1 VARVMRVK
9 EAPVPRRSPLPS
21 PRRRAPAPAGPEERI
36 LALQRSAGNAAVG
49 RVLQRDWYDYLPSP
63 LNPLG
68 PLGELTGIRF
78 PGIGSVTDPLAVPFE
93 AAMQSNRA
101 MADRITVPD
110 KYREKLYQ
118 YAQEAPLDGFWL
130 VKALLRSPRF
140 YKGGWILDVQTG
152 AKAMTLDNYVFVKGD
167 LDIGTYIHE
176 LVHVTQYAFLG
187 RTKFLM
193 SYFGLSAVTIAKRF
207 IMQEDLDMMD
217 SSPHEM
223 QAYELE
229 KRFLAWFEKNK

>member
-1 VARVMRVK
+1 MPVK
-9 EAPVPRRSPLPS
+9 TVERRPRAQASAAQRQVVS
-21 PRRRAPAPAGPEERI
+21 APAPQERI

-49 RVLQRDWYDYLPSP
+49 RALQRDWYDYIPSP

-68 PLGELTGIRF
+68 VVGELTGIRF
-78 PGIGSVTDPLAVPFE
+78 PSIGSVTDPLAGPFE
-93 AAMQSNRA
+93 VAMQTNRA

-110 KYREKLYQ
+110 KYREKLLE
-118 YAQEAPLDGFWL
+118 YAKEEPTDGFWL

-152 AKAMTLDNYVFVKGD
+152 AKAMTLDSFVFVNGD

-176 LVHVTQYAFLG
+176 LVHVTQYDLLG

-193 SYFGLSAVTIAKRF
+193 SYFGLSALTIAKRF
-207 IMQEDLDMMD
+207 VMREELNMMD

-223 QAYELE
+223 QAYNLE
-229 KRFLAWFEKNK
+229 QRFLKWYASHK